1 MIART
6 WLTTDRLA
14 SEADLARVDREVDA
28 EIEKGVAFAEAGEP
42 ASPIRL
48 PEDVYAG

>member
-1 MIART
+1 MIAQR
-6 WLTTDRLA
+6 WLLDARLA
-14 SEADLARVDREVDA
+14 TQADLERTDREVDG